1 VKLDTDPDFTVLG
14 VKRPAGGVR
23 LYASREL
30 EADFQLI
37 DPGHGPAH
45 WRLTTPMHGVLII
58 DMPDYSA
65 AFARL
70 FEIWA
75 NQDRD
80 RPAIG
85 SERKALPRGKDE
97 LPGAR
102 EPGRLRKGRAA
113 ARLALSS
120 GKEDDHENQQ

>member
-1 VKLDTDPDFTVLG
+1 MYGLISVRLDAKPDFTVLG

-23 LYASREL
+23 LYASRDL
-30 EADFQLI
+30 DADFQLI
-37 DPGHGPAH
+37 DPAHGPVH

-75 NQDRD
+75 NQDREKTLALE
-80 RPAIG
+80 REHRALAAAPKAIEG
-85 SERKALPRGKDE
+85 KAALPAGKRGRMALPKGKD
-97 LPGAR
+97 R
-102 EPGRLRKGRAA
+102 
-113 ARLALSS
+113 S
-120 GKEDDHENQQ
+120 